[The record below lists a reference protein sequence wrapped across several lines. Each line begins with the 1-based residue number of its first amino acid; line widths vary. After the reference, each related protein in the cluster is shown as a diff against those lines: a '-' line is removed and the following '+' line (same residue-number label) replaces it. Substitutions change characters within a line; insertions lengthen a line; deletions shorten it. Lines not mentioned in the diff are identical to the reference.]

1 MTGLEAPTVST
12 RQHENKLLSGD
23 RVVLTCVVTGKPQPN
38 VYWTKGKRK
47 IEPNQG
53 NNLLIDH
60 ANLDDAGE
68 YICHAINPAGEDRNF
83 VTLEI
88 HTPPEIEKKS
98 LSQTIVEGRV
108 QLFLTQKSLI
118 RCASI

>member
-38 VYWTKGKRK
+38 VYWTKGKRR

-53 NNLLIDH
+53 TNLLIDH
-60 ANLDDAGE
+60 AAFDDAGE
-68 YICHAINPAGEDRNF
+68 YICHAINPAGEDRTF

-88 HTPPEIEKKS
+88 HTPPEIDKKS
-98 LSQTIVEGRV
+98 LSQTIIEGKVEFSINNRG
-108 QLFLTQKSLI
+108 LLTVLV
-118 RCASI
+118 